1 MCNSSCQFEY
11 LAIIEI
17 SESSFELNIVKFPEL
32 GSICSDIIECQQEM
46 SECSKMIQKETI
58 LKQMFSI
65 NTKIDNLIS
74 KIDNTLQENDIFVS
88 VQPKENE
95 LEFLKNFDD
104 LQIKLEELKIKAINV
119 IYLISKLLTH
129 SQYFLLF
136 LIVQVLVMNTI

>member
-1 MCNSSCQFEY
+1 
-11 LAIIEI
+11 
-17 SESSFELNIVKFPEL
+17 
-32 GSICSDIIECQQEM
+32 
-46 SECSKMIQKETI
+46 MIQKETI

-95 LEFLKNFDD
+95 LEFLKNFDNF
-104 LQIKLEELKIKAINV
+104 QINLEELKIKAINV